1 MAPQREWFEKNYY
14 ETLGVAESATA
25 KEITKAYRKLKTP
38 AAPDA
43 NPGDAPRRRRSSRRC
58 PPPTTCSA
66 TRPTRR
72 VRRGPPP
79 RPHGRHGLRPGW
91 RRRLR
96 RLHQFTTD
104 DMGDLGDLF
113 GGLFG
118 RMGSRG
124 GGRRPGASHPE
135 SATGSDLETEL
146 HLSFEDAIAGL
157 ETTRCTTSDAVC
169 STCTGTGAKPGTA
182 PMTCPVCHGRG
193 VTDDNQGLF
202 SFSTPCAECAGRGVL
217 IADPCP
223 TCAGTGIERRPRDV
237 KVRMPAGV
245 RDGQKIRLNGR
256 GSPGRNG
263 GPAGDLYV
271 LVHVMAHPLFGRD
284 GDNLTLSVP
293 VTFPEA
299 VLGTKLTV
307 PTLDGDSV
315 TLKVPEGTRS
325 GRTFRVKGRGVA
337 TKKSTGDL
345 LVTVEVAVPTALTDE
360 QRAAVEA
367 LAAATTESP
376 RANLGV

>member
-1 MAPQREWFEKNYY
+1 M
-14 ETLGVAESATA
+14 
-25 KEITKAYRKLKTP
+25 
-38 AAPDA
+38 
-43 NPGDAPRRRRSSRRC
+43 
-58 PPPTTCSA
+58 
-66 TRPTRR
+66 
-72 VRRGPPP
+72 
-79 RPHGRHGLRPGW
+79 
-91 RRRLR
+91 
-96 RLHQFTTD
+96 
-104 DMGDLGDLF
+104 
-113 GGLFG
+113 
-118 RMGSRG
+118 
-124 GGRRPGASHPE
+124 
-135 SATGSDLETEL
+135 
-146 HLSFEDAIAGL
+146 
-157 ETTRCTTSDAVC
+157 
-169 STCTGTGAKPGTA
+169 
-182 PMTCPVCHGRG
+182 
-193 VTDDNQGLF
+193 
-202 SFSTPCAECAGRGVL
+202 L

-245 RDGQKIRLNGR
+245 RDGQKIRLKGR

-284 GDNLTLSVP
+284 GDNLTLTVP